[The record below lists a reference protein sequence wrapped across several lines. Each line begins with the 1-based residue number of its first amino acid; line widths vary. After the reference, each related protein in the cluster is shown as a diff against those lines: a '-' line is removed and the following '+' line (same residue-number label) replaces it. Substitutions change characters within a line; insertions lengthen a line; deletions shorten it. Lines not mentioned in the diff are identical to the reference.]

1 MCSSSAVFQRAVHS
15 SVPFTVFCLSGLSAG
30 CLGLL
35 LPETLNAT
43 AAETLDQLPA
53 PTHSRV
59 LESKVRPVLVPV
71 LVLVMAQILVPVP
84 VPVPIPVLVM
94 VQVLVRVPVLVL
106 VPVLTCSGPGAVVE
120 KVSRFSRR
128 PLAAVLGAELEL
140 VVTSALMCVWCVC
153 VGCEASP

>member
-53 PTHSRV
+53 PTRSRV

-71 LVLVMAQILVPVP
+71 LVLVMAQVLVPVP
-84 VPVPIPVLVM
+84 VLV
-94 VQVLVRVPVLVL
+94 Q
-106 VPVLTCSGPGAVVE
+106 TCSGPGAVVE

-140 VVTSALMCVWCVC
+140 VVTSALMCVC

>member
-53 PTHSRV
+53 PTRSRV

-71 LVLVMAQILVPVP
+71 LVLVMALVPVP
-84 VPVPIPVLVM
+84 VLV
-94 VQVLVRVPVLVL
+94 Q
-106 VPVLTCSGPGAVVE
+106 TCSGPGAVVE

-140 VVTSALMCVWCVC
+140 VVTSALMCVC